1 MNKIAHSFKF
11 DRLLLQAM
19 ETEAPKDNRSLNN
32 FVETALVLAMLE
44 MRTSKKTLSEL
55 LRERYPEWNKESGL
69 MSTEKAEE

>member
-1 MNKIAHSFKF
+1 MNKIPHSCKL
-11 DRLLLQAM
+11 DSLLLQAM
-19 ETEAPKDNRSLNN
+19 EIEASNDNRSLNN

-69 MSTEKAEE
+69 MSAESAEE